1 MDIKKIFFLIPVV
14 FASYESA
21 AARNEM
27 AEFEVRVIANI
38 VAESC
43 LVNGGGDLN
52 YHIKDKTSTKQINE
66 ATNWGVK
73 LTINEKVY
81 YECAVGKAK
90 VSFTPL
96 SERCLTSKGMYSCG
110 GINKSV
116 GMLPFVSSDV
126 DPNVRGDLFADEQL
140 VLDALIDKDGKGAFS
155 IPYVH
160 ISRLLDKAI
169 IPSPGEL
176 YAEYEMTV
184 WNY

>member
-1 MDIKKIFFLIPVV
+1 
-14 FASYESA
+14 
-21 AARNEM
+21 
-27 AEFEVRVIANI
+27 
-38 VAESC
+38 
-43 LVNGGGDLN
+43 
-52 YHIKDKTSTKQINE
+52 
-66 ATNWGVK
+66 
-73 LTINEKVY
+73 
-81 YECAVGKAK
+81 
-90 VSFTPL
+90 
-96 SERCLTSKGMYSCG
+96 MYSCG